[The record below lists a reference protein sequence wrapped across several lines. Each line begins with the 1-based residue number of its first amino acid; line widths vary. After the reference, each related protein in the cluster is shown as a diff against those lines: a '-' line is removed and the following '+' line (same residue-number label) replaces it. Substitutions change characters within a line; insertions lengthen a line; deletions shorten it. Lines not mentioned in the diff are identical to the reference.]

1 MLPFKELL
9 ILGIFR
15 LENALWHWRGYEEK
29 KNPEA
34 KYVHGSHL

>member
-9 ILGIFR
+9 IQGIFR
-15 LENALWHWRGYEEK
+15 LENALWHWRGYEG